1 MIELRA
7 EKSRLWLVK
16 TEPVVSGQVD
26 TIDVKIDFSRDWDG
40 LKKTIVFRS
49 GREARDVLLVDN
61 ATQCKVPWEVV
72 SRPGGTLRIGVYGI
86 RGSETVLPT
95 VWCDV
100 GRIVPGAEPAGN
112 TSARYEMDTFAR
124 IVDLYEG
131 ARNVA
136 QSVRDDADAGKFNGR
151 AFTYEDFTA
160 AQLAALTG
168 PQGPVGQTGPQGVQ
182 GIPGPAGSDGKDGM
196 DGKDG
201 ADGVI
206 WAPSV
211 SSDGTLSW
219 TNDGGLDNPSPV
231 NLMGPQGPSGAR
243 GPQGEAGPAGP
254 QGETGPQGPKGDTG
268 SQGPK
273 GEKGDTGATGAPGYT
288 PVKGTDYFTEEDKTE
303 LVNAVLASLPAAE
316 GVNY

>member
-1 MIELRA
+1 MIELKA
-7 EKSRLWLVK
+7 EKSRLWPVK

-86 RGSETVLPT
+86 RGSKTVLPT

-112 TSARYEMDTFAR
+112 TSAQYEMDTFAR

-131 ARNVA
+131 ARNTA
-136 QSVRDDADAGKFNGR
+136 QSVRDDADAGKF
-151 AFTYEDFTA
+151 
-160 AQLAALTG
+160 
-168 PQGPVGQTGPQGVQ
+168 
-182 GIPGPAGSDGKDGM
+182 
-196 DGKDG
+196 
-201 ADGVI
+201 
-206 WAPSV
+206 
-211 SSDGTLSW
+211 
-219 TNDGGLDNPSPV
+219 
-231 NLMGPQGPSGAR
+231 
-243 GPQGEAGPAGP
+243 
-254 QGETGPQGPKGDTG
+254 
-268 SQGPK
+268 
-273 GEKGDTGATGAPGYT
+273 TGAPGYT

>member
-72 SRPGGTLRIGVYGI
+72 ARPGGTLRVGVYGL

-95 VWCDV
+95 VWCEC
-100 GRIVPGAEPAGN
+100 GPILPGAEPAGN
-112 TSARYEMDTFAR
+112 TSAQYEMDTFAR

-136 QSVRDDADAGKFNGR
+136 QSVRDDADSGKFDGK
-151 AFTYEDFTA
+151 AFTYEDFTEE
-160 AQLAALTG
+160 QLAALTG
-168 PQGPVGQTGPQGVQ
+168 PQGP
-182 GIPGPAGSDGKDGM
+182 
-196 DGKDG
+196 
-201 ADGVI
+201 
-206 WAPSV
+206 
-211 SSDGTLSW
+211 
-219 TNDGGLDNPSPV
+219 
-231 NLMGPQGPSGAR
+231 SGER
-243 GPQGEAGPAGP
+243 GPQGETGPAGP
-254 QGETGPQGPKGDTG
+254 QGETGPQGP
-268 SQGPK
+268 Q
-273 GEKGDTGATGAPGYT
+273 GDTGAPGPQGPAGDGVPAVT
-288 PVKGTDYFTEEDKTE
+288 ASDNGKLLQVVGGVWTAVDIG
-303 LVNAVLASLPAAE
+303 NAAGGS
-316 GVNY
+316 Y

>member
-26 TIDVKIDFSRDWDG
+26 TIDVKIDFSRDWAG

-112 TSARYEMDTFAR
+112 TSAQYEMDTFAR

-136 QSVRDDADAGKFNGR
+136 QSVRDDADSGKFDGKS
-151 AFTYEDFTA
+151 FTYDDFTPE
-160 AQLAALTG
+160 QLEALFGHPLGAEDATTALAECG
-168 PQGPVGQTGPQGVQ
+168 ILTPAYQDGVFYT
-182 GIPGPAGSDGKDGM
+182 D
-196 DGKDG
+196 
-201 ADGVI
+201 ADGSI
-206 WAPSV
+206 Y
-211 SSDGTLSW
+211 TL
-219 TNDGGLDNPSPV
+219 
-231 NLMGPQGPSGAR
+231 
-243 GPQGEAGPAGP
+243 
-254 QGETGPQGPKGDTG
+254 
-268 SQGPK
+268 
-273 GEKGDTGATGAPGYT
+273 
-288 PVKGTDYFTEEDKTE
+288 
-303 LVNAVLASLPAAE
+303 
-316 GVNY
+316 

>member
-16 TEPVVSGQVD
+16 TDTVVSGQVD

-72 SRPGGTLRIGVYGI
+72 ARPGGTLRIGVYGI

-112 TSARYEMDTFAR
+112 TSAQYEMDTFAR

-160 AQLAALTG
+160 AQLASLTG

-182 GIPGPAGSDGKDGM
+182 GKQGE
-196 DGKDG
+196 
-201 ADGVI
+201 
-206 WAPSV
+206 
-211 SSDGTLSW
+211 T
-219 TNDGGLDNPSPV
+219 
-231 NLMGPQGPSGAR
+231 GPQGPSGER

-254 QGETGPQGPKGDTG
+254 QGETGPQGP
-268 SQGPK
+268 QGPS
-273 GEKGDTGATGAPGYT
+273 GERGPQGEAGPAGPQGETGPQGPQGPQGDTGAPG
-288 PVKGTDYFTEEDKTE
+288 PQGPAGNGVPAVTDSDNGKLLQVVGGVWTAVDIG
-303 LVNAVLASLPAAE
+303 NAAGGS
-316 GVNY
+316 Y